1 MKLGRMMC
9 NDSPSIIK
17 KKKNH
22 KRGRFDP
29 HQSEYPLKS
38 PYKIGFLIRI
48 PNQKNN
54 DLLFEEHC
62 ERRTK
67 ARYFKLAFSTLSAWQ
82 AGLPVENKDGQILTY
97 VTMT

>member
-9 NDSPSIIK
+9 NDSPSIIE
-17 KKKNH
+17 KKNH

-48 PNQKNN
+48 SINT
-54 DLLFEEHC
+54 D
-62 ERRTK
+62 
-67 ARYFKLAFSTLSAWQ
+67 
-82 AGLPVENKDGQILTY
+82 IL
-97 VTMT
+97 